1 MLGGGE
7 WVLAPD
13 DPDRQ
18 DDVVFLDDALENP
31 GDLAFSLVLTTS
43 RLLPNR
49 YPEDREA
56 LADRVVE
63 MREGQGMTFP
73 ATAELLSAE
82 GAKGARGAAL
92 NAKGAYSIYKKRKAY
107 LARRTEPIQYRIDGI
122 VVHQQIGR
130 AHV

>member
-7 WVLAPD
+7 WVRAPD
-13 DPDRQ
+13 DPDRK

-122 VVHQQIGR
+122 VVYPRKGKP
-130 AHV
+130 